1 VSAVGFVGL
10 GAMGR
15 HMAARLAGSCDL
27 VVHDLDAAAV
37 ASACAQGARAPGSL
51 RALADQAETVLCS
64 LPTPQVV
71 RDVILGDDGLCHGA
85 KVRQIVDLSTIGP
98 SMAATIAAALAER
111 GIAFVDSPVSGGTS
125 GAAAGTLTLMV
136 AGDPAAIGAVRP
148 QLDRIGSTVLVVG
161 ETPGQGQTVKLVNNM
176 LFASNLVAAY
186 EATAMAV
193 KAGVPAERL
202 LEVVNA
208 SSGRSYITEK
218 RVDPVLDRDFSVR
231 FATGLLRK
239 DVRLAIQEADAAGA
253 MLFTARAAAQLLEIA
268 QAQGLAGE
276 DYAMLATLFEQWNGI
291 ELTRQTAGTPK

>member
-1 VSAVGFVGL
+1 
-10 GAMGR
+10 MGR

-37 ASACAQGARAPGSL
+37 ASACIQGARAPGSL

-291 ELTRQTAGTPK
+291 ELTREPAGTPK

>member
-1 VSAVGFVGL
+1 
-10 GAMGR
+10 MGR

-27 VVHDLDAAAV
+27 VVHDVDAAAV
-37 ASACAQGARAPGSL
+37 ASACAQGARAAGSL

-71 RDVILGDDGLCHGA
+71 HDVILGDAGLCHGA
-85 KVRQIVDLSTIGP
+85 KVRRIVDLSTIGP

-111 GIAFVDSPVSGGTS
+111 GIAFIDSPVSGGTS
-125 GAAAGTLTLMV
+125 GAAAGTLTLMA
-136 AGDPAAIGAVRP
+136 AGDPAAVAAVRP
-148 QLDRIGSTVLVVG
+148 QLERIGSTVLVVG

-218 RVDPVLDRDFSVR
+218 RVDPVLDRDFAVR

-268 QAQGLAGE
+268 QAQGMAGE
-276 DYAMLATLFEQWNGI
+276 DYAKLATLFEQWNGI
-291 ELTRQTAGTPK
+291 EITREPAGTTQ

>member
-1 VSAVGFVGL
+1 VSSVGFVGL

-15 HMAARLAGSCDL
+15 HMAARLAGSYDL
-27 VVHDLDAAAV
+27 VVHDVDAAAV
-37 ASACAQGARAPGSL
+37 ASACAQGARASGSL
-51 RALADQAETVLCS
+51 RALADQVETVLCS

-71 RDVILGDDGLCHGA
+71 RDVILGDDGLCQGA
-85 KVRQIVDLSTIGP
+85 KVRRIVDLSTIGP
-98 SMAATIAAALAER
+98 SMAQTLALALGER
-111 GIAFVDSPVSGGTS
+111 GIAFIDSPVSGGTS

-136 AGDPAAIGAVRP
+136 AGDPEAIGAVRP

-218 RVDPVLDRDFSVR
+218 RVDPVLDRDFAVR

-291 ELTRQTAGTPK
+291 ELTRERTGAPK